1 MGNIQDELARID
13 SLKTELPKVID
24 KKTALRQLH
33 KSCQKQLTSP
43 GAVVVNSEDDVR
55 LWCALKKF
63 MQEKEEI
70 IKQVLPSC
78 KPAQQKLIKHV
89 LGKWTIVAYWHF
101 YSDVER
107 SNFYPFCQPLVR
119 KWCKQEVNQLLFKKE
134 VANLALCLLVASAI
148 HRGPSGYERYSQIL
162 REQLHLETDRVLMP
176 LDSDAP
182 TLKEI
187 AAEVL
192 QQMRDYEA
200 WLINGYPPGQPN
212 NHTVFGQ
219 LLWDAIPLAERDKKL
234 SYLKF
239 WFSAQRT
246 YYRYLKAGN
255 GVVNVQASGD
265 KLLKSYRSQLIS
277 LPY

>member
-1 MGNIQDELARID
+1 MGNIRDELARIN
-13 SLKTELPKVID
+13 SLKAEIPSAMD
-24 KKTALRQLH
+24 KKTALRQLQ
-33 KSCQKQLTSP
+33 KSYQKQLTTP

-55 LWCALKKF
+55 LWCALSEF
-63 MQEKEEI
+63 MREKERI
-70 IKQVLPSC
+70 KKQVLPDC

-107 SNFYPFCQPLVR
+107 SNFYPFCLPLVR

-134 VANLALCLLVASAI
+134 VANLALCLLVASAV
-148 HRGPSGYERYSQIL
+148 HRGPSGFDRYAQVL
-162 REQLHLETDRVLMP
+162 TEQLHLEIERVLKP
-176 LDSDAP
+176 PDPSTP

-187 AAEVL
+187 AGEIL
-192 QQMRDYEA
+192 QWLRDYEA

-212 NHTVFGQ
+212 NHTAFEQ
-219 LLWDAIPLAERDKKL
+219 MLWDAIPLAERDKKL
-234 SYLKF
+234 TYLKF
-239 WFSAQRT
+239 WFSSQRG
-246 YYRYLKAGN
+246 YYRCLKAGN
-255 GVVNVQASGD
+255 GVANVQASGD